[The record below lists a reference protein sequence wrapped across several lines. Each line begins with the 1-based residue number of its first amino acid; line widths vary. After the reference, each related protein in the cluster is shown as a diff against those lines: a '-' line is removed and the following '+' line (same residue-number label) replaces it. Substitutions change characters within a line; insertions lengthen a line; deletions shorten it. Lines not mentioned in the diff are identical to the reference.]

1 MEKRGMRAISD
12 YMVLAV
18 WRSFS
23 SLCYALLRGAA
34 SSGLLSTAAGRDFL
48 YSSRRQHLVSEP
60 VSLPFSRPTTVFQLR
75 RSENHWP
82 VIDVTRRSI
91 EETAA
96 SVMKLLARRHGM
108 ND

>member
-1 MEKRGMRAISD
+1 M
-12 YMVLAV
+12 
-18 WRSFS
+18 
-23 SLCYALLRGAA
+23 
-34 SSGLLSTAAGRDFL
+34 
-48 YSSRRQHLVSEP
+48 
-60 VSLPFSRPTTVFQLR
+60 
-75 RSENHWP
+75 HWP